1 MTDPDS
7 PPAPAPSTIR
17 VPLPGPLDV
26 PGSLDFFRRNGD
38 DLVDRWDGETL
49 VRVLPVAGRRRALAM
64 RPACTVAEPA
74 LSVTVDT
81 DEHLDGDALRR
92 AVRGQFHTA
101 HAALAEL
108 AAADPV
114 VADLDARHRGKRTV
128 QQPDTL
134 HALVRSISAQ
144 QVNLRWAAT
153 TRARLARA
161 AGTPYRV
168 AGHTAYAFDADRLA
182 GASVAELRA
191 LQFSVRK
198 AEYLVGV
205 AAAVASGSLDGA
217 DLAGLGDEE
226 VVRRLT
232 ALRGLGRWSAEWF
245 LARTL
250 SRPRVVAGDLG
261 VRKAVGSAYGH
272 PTVPSEAQT
281 RTLTAHW
288 GLAATAAQQLALEAL
303 NAPPSAPD

>member
-1 MTDPDS
+1 MIDPDS
-7 PPAPAPSTIR
+7 PPVRAPSTIR
-17 VPLPGPLDV
+17 VTLPGPLDV

-38 DLVDRWDGETL
+38 DLIDRWDGTAL

-64 RPACTVAEPA
+64 RPAGTVAEPA
-74 LSVTVDT
+74 LSVTVET
-81 DEHLDGDALRR
+81 DDRVDDGALRR

-114 VADLDARHRGKRTV
+114 VADLDTRHRGVRTV
-128 QQPDTL
+128 LQPDTL

-161 AGTPYRV
+161 AGSPYRV
-168 AGHTAYAFDADRLA
+168 AGHTAYALDADRLA
-182 GASVAELRA
+182 GTSVAELRA

-217 DLAGLGDEE
+217 DLAAAGDEE
-226 VVRRLT
+226 VIRRLT

-250 SRPRVVAGDLG
+250 SRPRVVTGDLG
-261 VRKAVGSAYGH
+261 VRKAVGIAYGQ
-272 PTVPSEAQT
+272 PTVPDETET
-281 RTLTAHW
+281 RTLAAHW
-288 GLAATAAQQLALEAL
+288 GAAATAAQQLALEAL
-303 NAPPSAPD
+303 NAPQSTRG